1 MSKSPLTR
9 ETTLGNHAV
18 TLVACPEGVHA
29 NLYSEAITA
38 EQLRNLADD
47 LDRLQ
52 EARDV
57 YFGMKEYTINFRLFG
72 KEDCVIIKECS
83 PLAALNLFKADYS
96 RDEILSVFDRSASA
110 IVDIDRDLL
119 ND

>member
-1 MSKSPLTR
+1 MSKAPLLR
-9 ETTLGNHAV
+9 DALLGNLAI

-29 NLYSEAITA
+29 KVYGEEITA
-38 EQLRNLADD
+38 EQLRNLADN

-96 RDEILSVFDRSASA
+96 RDEILSVFDRSANET
-110 IVDIDRDLL
+110 VDIDRDLL

>member
-9 ETTLGNHAV
+9 ETTLGNLAV
-18 TLVACPEGVHA
+18 TLVACPDSVHA
-29 NLYSEAITA
+29 NVYGEEISA
-38 EQLRNLADD
+38 EQLRKLADD

-57 YFGMKEYTINFRLFG
+57 YFGMKEYTINFRIFG
-72 KEDCVIIKECS
+72 KEDCVVIKECS

-96 RDEILSVFDRSASA
+96 RDEILSVFDRSANET
-110 IVDIDRDLL
+110 VDIDRDLL
-119 ND
+119 NG